1 MIVPFLFQAK
11 NAAARDLVTKASTE
25 GLQVQGMQNK
35 QRFTQQFVSEALIL
49 SDLFDMD
56 ELAAVEL
63 LMAGWDHSL
72 AQGFILLSAFSFFFS
87 FFFSVFPFSHFGFL
101 CLSLYLEV

>member
-1 MIVPFLFQAK
+1 M
-11 NAAARDLVTKASTE
+11 VTKATTE

-63 LMAGWDHSL
+63 LMAGREHLTLCLFVCLFAFCLFCFVFGSL
-72 AQGFILLSAFSFFFS
+72 CSVVIVAKTWIFLDFFFLLIVEHS
-87 FFFSVFPFSHFGFL
+87 FT
-101 CLSLYLEV
+101 

>member
-1 MIVPFLFQAK
+1 M
-11 NAAARDLVTKASTE
+11 
-25 GLQVQGMQNK
+25 QGMQNK

-63 LMAGWDHSL
+63 LMAGREHLTLCLFFVVCFVFGSL
-72 AQGFILLSAFSFFFS
+72 SSVVIVAKTWIFLDFFFLLIVEYS
-87 FFFSVFPFSHFGFL
+87 FTYS
-101 CLSLYLEV
+101 

>member
-1 MIVPFLFQAK
+1 M
-11 NAAARDLVTKASTE
+11 VTKATTE

-63 LMAGWDHSL
+63 LMAGREHL
-72 AQGFILLSAFSFFFS
+72 TLCLFFFGLVCFVFGS
-87 FFFSVFPFSHFGFL
+87 LSSVVIVAKTWIF
-101 CLSLYLEV
+101 

>member
-1 MIVPFLFQAK
+1 MIPHAFFHCLFKAK
-11 NAAARDLVTKASTE
+11 NAAARDLVTKATTE

-63 LMAGWDHSL
+63 LMAGREHL
-72 AQGFILLSAFSFFFS
+72 TLCLFFGVCFVL
-87 FFFSVFPFSHFGFL
+87 FLVVFPQL
-101 CLSLYLEV
+101 

>member
-1 MIVPFLFQAK
+1 M
-11 NAAARDLVTKASTE
+11 VTKATTE

-63 LMAGWDHSL
+63 LMAGREHL
-72 AQGFILLSAFSFFFS
+72 TLCLFFVCLLFVCFVLFLV
-87 FFFSVFPFSHFGFL
+87 VFPQL
-101 CLSLYLEV
+101 